1 MSTPALIEAGL
12 QLADLLAEENRLLEV
27 VDFAAA
33 GALAPRKQ
41 QAVQRFAAARQAG
54 TGVTAGGVET
64 NALRRLS
71 DRLDELASTNRAL
84 LERAL
89 SAQARL
95 IECIAAAAR
104 PAGPGYA
111 APPALDRPA
120 AFALNARA

>member
-1 MSTPALIEAGL
+1 MSTPSLIEAGL
-12 QLADLLAEENRLLEV
+12 ALANLLAEENRLLEV
-27 VDFAAA
+27 VDYAAA
-33 GALAPRKQ
+33 GALAPMKQ
-41 QAVQRFAAARQAG
+41 QAVHRFAAAHEAARNITAAG
-54 TGVTAGGVET
+54 AEA

-71 DRLDELASTNRAL
+71 ERLETLAANNRTL

-111 APPALDRPA
+111 APPRSDRPV
-120 AFALNARA
+120 AFTLNARA

>member
-1 MSTPALIEAGL
+1 MSATNLIEAGL
-12 QLADLLAEENRLLEV
+12 ALANLLAEENRLLEV
-27 VDFAAA
+27 VDYAGA
-33 GALAPRKQ
+33 GALAPMKQ
-41 QAVQRFAAARQAG
+41 HAVQRFAAAHDAARNITAAG
-54 TGVTAGGVET
+54 AEA

-71 DRLDELASTNRAL
+71 ERLEALAAANRTL

-89 SAQARL
+89 AAQARL

-111 APPALDRPA
+111 APPSRDRPA